1 MGIRN
6 LCELL
11 NCVKELIV
19 FECLKKSGVTSRHRF
34 KADCYQKATSK
45 TKKAFRELMKNLFL
59 SQVHLSF

>member
-11 NCVKELIV
+11 NLVKELIG
-19 FECLKKSGVTSRHRF
+19 FECLKKSGVISRRRF
-34 KADCYQKATSK
+34 RADRYQKATGK
-45 TKKAFRELMKNLFL
+45 REKAFGELVKNLFL